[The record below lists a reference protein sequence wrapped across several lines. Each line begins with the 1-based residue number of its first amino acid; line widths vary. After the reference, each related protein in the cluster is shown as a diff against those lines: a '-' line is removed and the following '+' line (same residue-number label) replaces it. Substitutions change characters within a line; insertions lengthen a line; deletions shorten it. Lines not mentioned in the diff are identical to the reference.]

1 MSLIAM
7 QKVAVIGHLD
17 SREPLLNFLQEAG
30 VMQISPL
37 PLGRPTSP
45 AAENFELYLMEL
57 KAAIAALDTA
67 AGVKKSFIESFAPYK
82 ETISEEFLRQTAK
95 EFNWR
100 EVIASLNRIGN
111 ELANLKNLE
120 GKLLADRRLLLPF
133 AKIGVPLDSLR
144 GRAQIVIIAGSC
156 RGKVLANL
164 IQASKE
170 KLTAGHL
177 EVVGGDKTKTYFF
190 LIATDSEIAAAN
202 ALFEEFNLE
211 KIVLPS
217 SKLTPAAE
225 INQLDGLLKKTAAE
239 RKAFNHE
246 LAGLI
251 KHKKRLTYAYDYY
264 LQKNDERLARE
275 RLAHT
280 ERSFILTGWLPKK
293 QLSKLKADLEQRDKL
308 IAVQPIEPEPG
319 EQAPSLIE
327 NPGIFTPFEL
337 ITKIFGSPSPGD
349 MDPTGPLSFFFIL
362 FFALCLSDVGYGL
375 ILAGIAVYYQR
386 TLTLSEGG
394 KNLLN
399 LLLWGGI
406 ATVFAGIITG
416 SYFAVSLDSLP
427 PAIGGPLKSAQL
439 IDPVKNPL
447 NMLIIS
453 LLLGLVQI
461 ITGLA
466 LGFYWK
472 VRNREYLN
480 GLFDYGLWIFFL
492 LSLVLYGVT
501 AALGME
507 TNSLFSRL
515 AMAGAALLVL
525 TQGRNER
532 GLLKKA
538 VSGILSLYRTT
549 SFLGDTLSYSRLLAL
564 MMTTSI
570 IGMVINI
577 IADLTRGS
585 VPIIGYIIMAAVLIV
600 GHLFN
605 LVISVLGAFVHS
617 ARLQLVEFFG
627 KFYEGGGKAFKPFRR
642 ETAYTIISPK

>member
-17 SREPLLNFLQEAG
+17 RREPLLNFLQEAG
-30 VMQISPL
+30 VMQIAPL
-37 PLGRPTSP
+37 PLGQSTT
-45 AAENFELYLMEL
+45 ATENFELYLLEL

-82 ETISEEFLRQTAK
+82 ETISGEFLRQTAK

-100 EVIASLNRIGN
+100 EVIAGLNRIGN

-133 AKIGVPLDSLR
+133 TKVRVPLDSLR
-144 GRAQIVIIAGSC
+144 SREQIIILAGSC
-156 RGKVLANL
+156 RAKVLDDLTGAV
-164 IQASKE
+164 K
-170 KLTAGHL
+170 KLAAGHL
-177 EVVGGDKTKTYFF
+177 EVVGGDKTIYLF
-190 LIATDSEIAAAN
+190 LIATDQEAGAVN
-202 ALFEEFNLE
+202 ALFDEFKLE
-211 KIVLPS
+211 KISLPS
-217 SKLTPAAE
+217 SKLTPADE
-225 INQLDGLLKKTAAE
+225 TKQLDGLLKKTAAE
-239 RKAFNHE
+239 RNAFNHE

-251 KHKKRLTYAYDYY
+251 KHKKRLTYVYDYY
-264 LQKNDERLARE
+264 LQKNGERLAGE
-275 RLAHT
+275 QLAHT
-280 ERSFILTGWLPKK
+280 ERTFILTGWLPKK
-293 QLSKLKADLEQRDKL
+293 QLPKLKADLEQRDKL
-308 IAVQPIEPEPG
+308 IAVREIGPDPKEQP
-319 EQAPSLIE
+319 PSLIE

-349 MDPTGPLSFFFIL
+349 MDPSGPLAFFFIL

-399 LLLWGGI
+399 LLFWGGI
-406 ATVFAGIITG
+406 ATVFAGVITG

-427 PAIGGPLKSAQL
+427 PSIGGPLKSVQL

-466 LGFYWK
+466 LGLYWK
-472 VRNREYLN
+472 LKNGEYLN

-492 LSLVLYGVT
+492 LALVLYGVT
-501 AALGME
+501 TALGRE
-507 TNSLFSRL
+507 TSLLFSRL
-515 AMAGAALLVL
+515 AIAGATGLVL

-585 VPIIGYIIMAAVLIV
+585 VPILGYIIMAAVLLV